1 MLRPVIAAL
10 LSALGI
16 SVLLWLVSRALLGYG
31 TRDSSLS
38 QLSAREAAF
47 LGAAA
52 DAVFPPGGT
61 PALSGVE
68 AGAVRHI
75 DRWLALMTRRNR
87 VLIRLLVVFFE
98 HVTLLFPA
106 PGRGGRRRF
115 SSLSLPQ
122 RSELLEGWEHSPL
135 RLRRLVF
142 ASLRTILTSSYFAS
156 PDVLRELGLAP
167 LALESPVVAADLL
180 FPRVGQ
186 PRSSIRWTAE
196 DLARPVPRTPLD
208 PRGPLHP
215 DYRGPRAAG
224 TLAEDR
230 A

>member
-1 MLRPVIAAL
+1 MLPAVFVAL
-10 LSALGI
+10 LYAVGASL
-16 SVLLWLVSRALLGYG
+16 LLWAFARALLGYG
-31 TRDSSLS
+31 TRDASLS

-61 PALSGVE
+61 PAVSGAE
-68 AGAVRHI
+68 AGAVHHV
-75 DRWLALMTRRNR
+75 DRWLALLTRRNR

-122 RSELLEGWEHSPL
+122 RMALLEDWEHSPL
-135 RLRRLVF
+135 RVRRIVF

-167 LALESPVVAADLL
+167 LAIESPVVAADLL
-180 FPRVGQ
+180 YPRVGQ
-186 PRSSIRWTAE
+186 PRASIRWTTE
-196 DLARPVPRTPLD
+196 DLVRPVPRTPLD

-215 DYRGPRAAG
+215 DYRGPRAAV

>member
-1 MLRPVIAAL
+1 MIAVLLYALAVAL
-10 LSALGI
+10 L
-16 SVLLWLVSRALLGYG
+16 VWLVARALLGYE
-31 TRDSSLS
+31 TRDASLS

-52 DAVFPPGGT
+52 DAVFPPGGM

-68 AGAVRHI
+68 AGVVRHV
-75 DRWLALMTRRNR
+75 DRWLALLTPRNR
-87 VLIRLLVVFFE
+87 ILIRLLVVFFE

-115 SSLSLPQ
+115 TSLSLSQ
-122 RSELLEGWEHSPL
+122 RSAVLEAWERSPL
-135 RLRRLVF
+135 RMRRLVF

-167 LALESPVVAADLL
+167 FALESPVVAADLL
-180 FPRVGQ
+180 YPRIGE
-186 PRSSIRWTAE
+186 PSSSIRWTEE
-196 DLARPVPRTPLD
+196 DLARAVPRTPLD
-208 PRGPLHP
+208 PHGPLHP
-215 DYRGPRAAG
+215 DYRDARTAA
-224 TLAEDR
+224 TIAEDR

>member
-1 MLRPVIAAL
+1 MIPAVFLALLAAL
-10 LSALGI
+10 GVSL
-16 SVLLWLVSRALLGYG
+16 LLWVSARAFLGYG
-31 TRDSSLS
+31 TRDASLS

-61 PALSGVE
+61 PALSGAE

-75 DRWLALMTRRNR
+75 DRWLALLTRRNR

-122 RSELLEGWEHSPL
+122 RIALLEDWERSPL
-135 RLRRLVF
+135 RVRRIVF
-142 ASLRTILTSSYFAS
+142 ASLRTLLTSSYFAS
-156 PDVLRELGLAP
+156 HDVLRELGLAP
-167 LALESPVVAADLL
+167 FAIDSPVVAADLL
-180 FPRVGQ
+180 YPRVGQ
-186 PRSSIRWTAE
+186 PRASIRWTAD
-196 DLARPVPRTPLD
+196 DLARAVPRTPLD

-215 DYRGPRAAG
+215 DYRGPRGAA